1 MEHKQKIIMIAAL
14 ALVFALGAGAG
25 AWFTSRKTASAGM
38 TGAMGGYGMGP
49 GMGGGFGMGGG
60 APRMGGGSGMGSG
73 GFGGGMPR
81 GSGGGFGMGGGAP
94 RMGGGPG
101 MGSGGFGG
109 GMAPGGSGMAPGSGG
124 PGMGSAPGM
133 GSGKASGAPSGGF
146 PGMGSGGPGMGGA
159 PSGGFPGMGSGGP
172 GMGSGMPSGGFPGMG
187 GAPSGSKAPSGGFPG
202 MGGAPSG
209 KKAPQ
214 GPKAPQ
220 GSKAPSG
227 SKAPQGGDKPA
238 AGGQGGPGSGGFP
251 GMFADGSG
259 FGGFPG
265 MDGAPSGGFPQG
277 MMPGGMPGAG
287 GKAAAKAPKAQ
298 APKAP
303 AAKKAPAAF
312 VTLKCKDGQDITST
326 LGDALKANRR
336 VQIPKGTYKISSAV
350 RIPANTTLKG
360 QEGTVLK
367 VSVKGGGSRS
377 CVFLV
382 AGEKPAQDKPAKRCE
397 NVTVSGLT
405 LVADKPE
412 YLYAV
417 CGNSVKNLTISNLE
431 TRGIGLAVITAIH
444 TINAWD
450 GTPNPNKTGG
460 IRSKEDL
467 SRNVTISNCFADC
480 KDNRDGAVT
489 GILMAYTD
497 GFTLQNCHVAN
508 CYQGI
513 QFWGGDSDYTRG
525 GKPEN
530 YGALSNGRIIGCRA
544 RNAAGGGIWGSFGEN
559 VVVRDCQVSD
569 CGDVGIDFEGSRNCR
584 AENCKVYDC
593 VNANYATFQYCTGR
607 IEFRNCLSVLTGKSP
622 GDHHYVNSNAT
633 QMAAAQEIIFDGC
646 TFESKTSGNVSAFS
660 AMKRFVFRNNTCKN
674 TCLTTEGNNIY
685 NVDVENN
692 RFEWTSS
699 EKAEIILLAETRG
712 PEETSLR
719 VTGNKVRAKNAYTGI
734 LVSCC
739 SPAARAKAFIQNNT
753 VEGCETPVRVAS
765 VAGIDVT
772 GDFKGKPEKY

>member
-1 MEHKQKIIMIAAL
+1 MEHKQKIVMIAAL
-14 ALVFALGAGAG
+14 VLVFALGAGAG

-49 GMGGGFGMGGG
+49 GMGGG
-60 APRMGGGSGMGSG
+60 SGMGSG

-81 GSGGGFGMGGGAP
+81 
-94 RMGGGPG
+94 
-101 MGSGGFGG
+101 GSGGFGG

-124 PGMGSAPGM
+124 PGM

-159 PSGGFPGMGSGGP
+159 PSGGSGMGSAPGMGSGKSSGAPSGGFP

-209 KKAPQ
+209 
-214 GPKAPQ
+214 
-220 GSKAPSG
+220 
-227 SKAPQGGDKPA
+227 
-238 AGGQGGPGSGGFP
+238 
-251 GMFADGSG
+251 
-259 FGGFPG
+259 
-265 MDGAPSGGFPQG
+265 GFPQG

-287 GKAAAKAPKAQ
+287 GKAAPKAPKAQ
-298 APKAP
+298 AP
-303 AAKKAPAAF
+303 KAPAAF
-312 VTLKCKDGQDITST
+312 VTLKCKDGQDITSA
-326 LGDALKANRR
+326 LGDALKANRK
-336 VQIPKGTYKISSAV
+336 VQIPKGTYKISSSV
-350 RIPANTTLKG
+350 KLPANTILKG

-367 VSVKGGGSRS
+367 VSVRGGGSRS

-382 AGEKPAQDKPAKRCE
+382 AGEKPAQDKPAKRCA

-405 LVADKPE
+405 LVSDKPE
-412 YLYAV
+412 KLYAV
-417 CGNSVKNLTISNLE
+417 YAESVENLTISNVE
-431 TRGIGLAVITAIH
+431 TRGIGLAAVTAIN
-444 TINAWD
+444 TVNDWD
-450 GTPNPNKTGG
+450 GTPDPKQTGG
-460 IRSKEDL
+460 IRGKEDL
-467 SRNVTISNCFADC
+467 SRNVTVKDCFADC

-489 GILMAYTD
+489 GILIAYTD

-513 QFWGGDSDYTRG
+513 QFWGGDSDYSRG
-525 GKPEN
+525 GRPEN
-530 YGALSNGRIIGCRA
+530 YGGLSNGRITGCRA

-559 VVVRDCQVSD
+559 VVIRDCQVSD

-607 IEFRNCLSVLTGKSP
+607 IEFKGCLSVLTGKTTD
-622 GDHHYVNSNAT
+622 GCHYLNSNAT

-660 AMKRFVFRNNTCKN
+660 AMKRFVFRNNTCRN